1 MKGSL
6 KGLLELIGVF
16 LVLAFVTIVMVT
28 VLDHL
33 TRPAKADSW
42 RQGPPTLVQYALS
55 TKTSARANENFYDM
69 HFSKHPV
76 WKVIKRDRWSFVYKD
91 ETANEL
97 IEVDRVSYI
106 IQNSDG
112 KRLEFRPCLDLQD
125 KFVEGEKIKIEKGTF
140 VGGDIGC
147 SLYIY
152 KE

>member
-1 MKGSL
+1 M
-6 KGLLELIGVF
+6 KGLLKRLFEPVAVVMAAVLI
-16 LVLAFVTIVMVT
+16 VTGLGLLKDWVE
-28 VLDHL
+28 
-33 TRPAKADSW
+33 PAKADSW

-55 TKTSARANENFYDM
+55 AKTSAHANENFYDM
-69 HFSKHPV
+69 HFSKHQV
-76 WKVIKRDRWSFVYKD
+76 WKVIKRDRWSFVYQV

-97 IEVDRVSYI
+97 VEVERVSYI

-112 KRLEFRPCLDLQD
+112 KRLELRPCIGLQD